1 MGETMTTEKA
11 SREETLVIL
20 EVRVRI
26 QAVALREADGSYSAS
41 VPALPGCLTQGEDM
55 DEVLTNVVEAAEGW
69 LAVAHE
75 KAKDQAVREM
85 LP

>member
-1 MGETMTTEKA
+1 MSETIATEKSNA
-11 SREETLVIL
+11 TEKLVTL
-20 EVRVRI
+20 EVRARL

-41 VPALPGCLTQGEDM
+41 VPALPGCVTQGENL
-55 DEVLTNVVEAAEGW
+55 DEVLANVVEAAEGW

-75 KAKDQAVREM
+75 REKDQAVREM